1 MLLGTEV
8 NLLLITVISAITV
21 LEQIYTYMIIGY
33 ILLSWFPNARE
44 SFIGNLLGRLTEPY
58 LSIFRRII
66 PSIGPIDISPIVA
79 LIALNFVGLGLKV
92 VVQYVLGLFL

>member
-1 MLLGTEV
+1 MALSTVLSALG
-8 NLLLITVISAITV
+8 V

-44 SFIGNLLGRLTEPY
+44 SFIGNLLGRATEPY
-58 LSIFRRII
+58 LGIFRRFI

-79 LIALNFVGLGLKV
+79 LIALRFV
-92 VVQYVLGLFL
+92 VLGLSVVISYLFSFLG